1 MPYMPSITVHGA
13 SLPPFP
19 WSHSQA
25 GGYRQSVDCG
35 KHGSSRSNS
44 QWQWV
49 RVGSNLT
56 LDYEDSSVHKIDDLL
71 QEMEAAKLSIID
83 SSCDRQYHLC
93 GTEST
98 SGSLVQNIHSRKIG
112 GENGPQQ
119 LQSLDNG
126 DSSDCFQKH
135 DIEHSLLKTLQGT
148 PKSIPYLGENRS
160 CYEI

>member
-1 MPYMPSITVHGA
+1 MPSMTVHGA

-19 WSHSQA
+19 WSLSQA

-35 KHGSSRSNS
+35 KHGLSRSNP

-71 QEMEAAKLSIID
+71 QEMEAAKLSIMD
-83 SSCDRQYHLC
+83 SSCDRRYNLC

-112 GENGPQQ
+112 SENGPQQ
-119 LQSLDNG
+119 LQSLDHG
-126 DSSDCFQKH
+126 DSSDGFQKH
-135 DIEHSLLKTLQGT
+135 GVEHSLSKTPQGMPIAKVYT
-148 PKSIPYLGENRS
+148 VPW
-160 CYEI
+160 

>member
-1 MPYMPSITVHGA
+1 MPSMTVPGA

-25 GGYRQSVDCG
+25 GGYRQSVDSG

-56 LDYEDSSVHKIDDLL
+56 VDYEDSSVHKIDDIL
-71 QEMEAAKLSIID
+71 QEMDAAKLSMMD
-83 SSCDRQYHLC
+83 SCDARYNLC

-98 SGSLVQNIHSRKIG
+98 SGSPVQNIHSRKFG
-112 GENGPQQ
+112 SENSSQQ
-119 LQSLDNG
+119 LQSLDHG
-126 DSSDCFQKH
+126 DSLDGFLKH
-135 DIEHSLLKTLQGT
+135 DSEHSLLKTPQGK
-148 PKSIPYLGENRS
+148 PNSIPYLHENKS
-160 CYEI
+160 C